1 MSRRRQ
7 QQPAGEDEPSSKQ
20 FKTITRERDSFSQ
33 QYSQIKSNSGD
44 SRRGQLQGE
53 ATEEQWQDIQI
64 KTQNVKTSFRQ
75 QGETEDP
82 RRSKSRLVP
91 RRSQVPAIGAG
102 RSRPDKS
109 RSVPAK
115 KAGRRSDPAG
125 RVGRRKVALQQ
136 AKASSRN
143 TDDNTSSREKLQPAG
158 QGYQDQCQGGNQC
171 QEGRPAPASWLG
183 EGKMKTTPASRAI
196 PAVRASSSKASTKRT
211 G

>member
-91 RRSQVPAIGAG
+91 RSRQVPASRAG
-102 RSRPDKS
+102 SQ
-109 RSVPAK
+109 
-115 KAGRRSDPAG
+115 DPASQDQSQPTRREEVSSSQQG
-125 RVGRRKVALQQ
+125 RVEGGRQLFRRP
-136 AKASSRN
+136 SSRN
-143 TDDNTSSREKLQPAG
+143 TDDKTSSREKLQPAG
-158 QGYQDQCQGGNQC
+158 WGG
-171 QEGRPAPASWLG
+171 G
-183 EGKMKTTPASRAI
+183 
-196 PAVRASSSKASTKRT
+196 
-211 G
+211 